1 MMQSSRILSLTA
13 VLAGFLLTS
22 HAAEKEKP
30 KVQIDVSKLP
40 AAAAKKDVTYA
51 GDIKPIL
58 DKSCIKCHGNEKP
71 KAKLQLNSLEGVL
84 KGGEDGKV
92 VEPGRS
98 ADSILVHN
106 IAHVGDPDDYMP
118 PPHNKAGIGP
128 LTSAQIGL
136 IRAWIDQ
143 GAK

>member
-1 MMQSSRILSLTA
+1 MTHKPLIVGFTLFLAGCLLTA
-13 VLAGFLLTS
+13 YGD
-22 HAAEKEKP
+22 EKEKG
-30 KVQIDVSKLP
+30 KLQVDVSKIPP
-40 AAAAKKDVTYA
+40 AAAVKGVTYEK
-51 GDIKPIL
+51 DIKPIF
-58 DKSCIKCHGNEKP
+58 DQSCVKCHGEQKP
-71 KAKLQLNSLEGVL
+71 KGKLQLTNLPAIM

-92 VEPGRS
+92 VEPGKS
-98 ADSILVHN
+98 ADSVLVHN

-128 LTSAQIGL
+128 LTPEQIGL